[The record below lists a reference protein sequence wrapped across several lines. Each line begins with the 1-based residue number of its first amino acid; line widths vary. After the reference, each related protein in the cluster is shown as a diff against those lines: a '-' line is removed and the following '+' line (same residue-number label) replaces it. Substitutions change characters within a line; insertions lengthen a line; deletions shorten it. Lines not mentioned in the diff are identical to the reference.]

1 LRPKGSIDM
10 NEDLNGLKPR
20 SKDEEP
26 IIITPKQGNIIAAGS
41 VFLSALLF
49 KLMDILTIG
58 GSL

>member
-1 LRPKGSIDM
+1 M

-49 KLMDILTIG
+49 KLIDILTVG